1 MGFKVKRVGHV
12 VLRVKD
18 VARSRRFFEEV
29 MGVPVVA
36 QNERGMVFFS
46 TDVEENHHMIAIM
59 PGKEGAAMPTPDQ
72 IGMQH
77 VSFELGSFAELQ
89 EAYQRLKSKNV
100 PLDHTTFHGVTK
112 SVYFYDPDG
121 NRFEFY
127 CNVPAE
133 QYLKSVPN
141 PYSRYGA
148 IEVRSG
154 KTGFIR
160 SAGYCVA
167 TWVREGSRDLIT
179 VVLGAPSNPARFN
192 ETRRLLQIAVD
203 CVIDVCQLLVSGLR
217 IRSAKLEIV

>member
-1 MGFKVKRVGHV
+1 MGFKVRRVGHL

-18 VARSRRFFEEV
+18 VQRSRRFFEDV
-29 MGVPVVA
+29 MGIPAVA

-46 TDVEENHHMIAIM
+46 TDVKDNHHMLAIM
-59 PGKEGAAMPTPDQ
+59 PAKEGAAMPTPDHV
-72 IGMQH
+72 GMQH

-89 EAYQRLKSKNV
+89 DAYRRLKEHDV

-133 QYLKSVPN
+133 EYLKSVPN

-148 IEVRSG
+148 IEDELEGRIPQKPG
-154 KTGFIR
+154 T
-160 SAGYCVA
+160 VA
-167 TWVREGSRDLIT
+167 
-179 VVLGAPSNPARFN
+179 P
-192 ETRRLLQIAVD
+192 
-203 CVIDVCQLLVSGLR
+203 
-217 IRSAKLEIV
+217 

>member
-1 MGFKVKRVGHV
+1 MGFKIKRVGHL

-29 MGVPVVA
+29 MGIPVVA

-46 TDVEENHHMIAIM
+46 TDVRDNHHMVAIM
-59 PGKEGAAMPTPDQ
+59 PAKEGAAMPTPDQ
-72 IGMQH
+72 VGMQH
-77 VSFELGSFAELQ
+77 VSFELGTFAELQ
-89 EAYQRLKSKNV
+89 DAYRRLKEKGV

-133 QYLKSVPN
+133 EYLKSVPN

-148 IEVRSG
+148 IEDELEG
-154 KTGFIR
+154 KIPQKPGT
-160 SAGYCVA
+160 VA
-167 TWVREGSRDLIT
+167 
-179 VVLGAPSNPARFN
+179 P
-192 ETRRLLQIAVD
+192 
-203 CVIDVCQLLVSGLR
+203 
-217 IRSAKLEIV
+217 

>member
-1 MGFKVKRVGHV
+1 METGGQAMSFKIRRVGHL

-29 MGVPVVA
+29 MGLPVVA
-36 QNERGMVFFS
+36 QNERGMLFFS
-46 TDVEENHHMIAIM
+46 TDVEDNHHMVAIM
-59 PGKEGAAMPTPDQ
+59 PAKEGAAMPTPDHV
-72 IGMQH
+72 GMQH
-77 VSFELGSFAELQ
+77 VSFELGTFAELQ
-89 EAYQRLKSKNV
+89 DAYRRLKEKGV

-148 IEVRSG
+148 IEDELEG
-154 KTGFIR
+154 KIPQKPGT
-160 SAGYCVA
+160 VA
-167 TWVREGSRDLIT
+167 
-179 VVLGAPSNPARFN
+179 P
-192 ETRRLLQIAVD
+192 
-203 CVIDVCQLLVSGLR
+203 
-217 IRSAKLEIV
+217 

>member
-1 MGFKVKRVGHV
+1 MSFKIRRVGHL

-29 MGVPVVA
+29 MGIPVVA
-36 QNERGMVFFS
+36 QNERGMLFFS
-46 TDVEENHHMIAIM
+46 TDVEENHHMLAIM
-59 PGKEGAAMPTPDQ
+59 PAKEGAAMPTPDHV
-72 IGMQH
+72 GMQH
-77 VSFELGSFAELQ
+77 VSFELGTFAELQ
-89 EAYQRLKSKNV
+89 EAYRRLKEKNV

-148 IEVRSG
+148 IEDELEG
-154 KTGFIR
+154 KIPQKPGT
-160 SAGYCVA
+160 VA
-167 TWVREGSRDLIT
+167 
-179 VVLGAPSNPARFN
+179 P
-192 ETRRLLQIAVD
+192 
-203 CVIDVCQLLVSGLR
+203 
-217 IRSAKLEIV
+217 